1 MVTKEERKKEGPNEE
16 EEEEEEER
24 AHSRDTR
31 SRKYLKERFKAD
43 KRQGSYEIKEAGT
56 GPSKIQHYP

>member
-1 MVTKEERKKEGPNEE
+1 MVTKEERKKEAPNEE
-16 EEEEEEER
+16 EEEEEAR

>member
-1 MVTKEERKKEGPNEE
+1 MVTKEERKKEGPN

-56 GPSKIQHYP
+56 GPSKIHHYP